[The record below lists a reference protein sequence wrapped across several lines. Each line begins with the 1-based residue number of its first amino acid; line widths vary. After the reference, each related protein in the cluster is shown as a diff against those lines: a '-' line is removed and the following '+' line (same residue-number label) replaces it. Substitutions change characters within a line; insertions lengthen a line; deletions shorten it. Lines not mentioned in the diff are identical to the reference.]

1 MQSKIKEAAELLNS
15 CNHVTVL
22 TGAGI
27 STESGIPDFRSPEN
41 GLWTKVDPDDFTIGA
56 FEADPAILY
65 RHGADF
71 FTGIIEA
78 QPNKAHF
85 ALGELENKNLVKSV
99 ITQNIDGLHQKGGSK
114 NVLEVH
120 GSLSRGVCLF
130 CRYIQS
136 MDELMEDV
144 ALGIL
149 PPLCKYCGAPMKPD
163 VTLFGE
169 AMPPAYQDAL
179 KEVERADAM
188 LVVGSSLLV
197 SPANTLPAR
206 VEKLVIIN
214 RDHTI
219 MDDMAQVVI
228 NESIS
233 DVLPLLKEEWETLK

>member
-1 MQSKIKEAAELLNS
+1 MHNKIKEAAELLNS
-15 CNHVTVL
+15 CEYVTVL

-41 GLWTKVDPDDFTIGA
+41 GLWTKVDPDDFTISA
-56 FEADPAILY
+56 FKADPAVLY

-71 FTGIIEA
+71 FTGIITA
-78 QPNKAHF
+78 QPNQAHF

-99 ITQNIDGLHQKGGSK
+99 ITQNIDGLHQKGGSQ

-120 GSLSRGVCLF
+120 GSLSRGICLF
-130 CRYIQS
+130 CRYVQP

-144 ALGIL
+144 ALGIM

-179 KEVERADAM
+179 READKADAM
-188 LVVGSSLLV
+188 IVVGSSLLV
-197 SPANTLPAR
+197 SPANTLPSR
-206 VEKLVIIN
+206 VNKLVIIN

-228 NESIS
+228 NASIS
-233 DVLPLLKEEWETLK
+233 EALPLLCKEWTNM